1 MMEEKNEESFESWM
15 VKKKKG
21 IKQKKNSRVDSN
33 RKMEDFQGI
42 KSSTFRNGNIIR
54 AVYRRMN
61 N

>member
-1 MMEEKNEESFESWM
+1 MKNLLKVGWS
-15 VKKKKG
+15 KKKKG